1 MWRLFLHPCWQVCV
15 VASLQPSWPHAC
27 FSRRSRTVPLEEAA
41 RPRKEQRGA
50 WQGPGVPAA
59 CTRTAVRTLG
69 RACLGPRF
77 SLAPH
82 CNARDSHPACSVLHG
97 TATSAGLHAAPAFG
111 HVAVLSFA
119 HFSLGVLCTL
129 WIKPL
134 VKYMICKCFLQLLA
148 CLFILL
154 TFSQSFKLGRSQF
167 ASFSL
172 SAPSVR
178 LPSSS
183 PTPPTPPPP
192 ATLTAGPQVS
202 MSSGDGPQLTP
213 CSFRLF

>member
-1 MWRLFLHPCWQVCV
+1 MEAVSSSLLAGVCGGVAPTFLASRLFQ
-15 VASLQPSWPHAC
+15 Q
-27 FSRRSRTVPLEEAA
+27 RSRTIPLEEAA

-59 CTRTAVRTLG
+59 CTRAPVRALG
-69 RACLGPRF
+69 RACPGPRF
-77 SLAPH
+77 SLVPH

-97 TATSAGLHAAPAFG
+97 TATSTRLHAVPAFG

-134 VKYMICKCFLQLLA
+134 VKYMICKYFLQLLA

-154 TFSQSFKLGRSQF
+154 TFSQF
-167 ASFSL
+167 
-172 SAPSVR
+172 
-178 LPSSS
+178 
-183 PTPPTPPPP
+183 
-192 ATLTAGPQVS
+192 
-202 MSSGDGPQLTP
+202 
-213 CSFRLF
+213 